1 MNLIATCVANP
12 VKAAVG
18 VLLLTLFGS
27 LAILSMPVQLTP
39 EVQVPTIAVET
50 RWPGASPQEI
60 EQEIVQP
67 LEEKLRSVEGL
78 TKLSS
83 TSGNGLG
90 TVDLEFGIGTDMD
103 QALVKVNTRLQQVRD
118 WPIDADRPTLKTASS
133 SSRPIAWL
141 ILGQAFPAPE
151 PLKQAA
157 RDHPEHAAALER
169 VAQARSPNLALY
181 RLHQLIAAAP

>member
-1 MNLIATCVANP
+1 MNLIASCVANP

-39 EVQVPTIAVET
+39 EVQIPTILVET
-50 RWPGASPQEI
+50 RWPGASPQEV
-60 EQEIVQP
+60 EQEIIQP

-90 TVDLEFGIGTDMD
+90 AVDLEFGIGTDMD
-103 QALVKVNTRLQQVRD
+103 QALVKVNTRLQQIRD
-118 WPIDADRPTLKTASS
+118 WPIDADRPTLKTSSS

-141 ILGQAFPAPE
+141 ILGQAAPAADMLE
-151 PLKQAA
+151 TAA
-157 RDHPEHAAALER
+157 RNHPEHATALR
-169 VAQARSPNLALY
+169 QIQQARSPTLPSTAS
-181 RLHQLIAAAP
+181 AG